1 MKLNRYQSLQKTT
14 TILLKAITLAY
25 ATNTSSAITTI
36 NTKLCEK
43 EGLKLPD
50 YKSQGTKKMETKTKN
65 FILYNLDAPLVLHAF
80 LKFSQIMIRINESTL
95 EL

>member
-1 MKLNRYQSLQKTT
+1 MYNTYISLWTVCR
-14 TILLKAITLAY
+14 TI
-25 ATNTSSAITTI
+25 
-36 NTKLCEK
+36 
-43 EGLKLPD
+43 
-50 YKSQGTKKMETKTKN
+50 KMETKTKN